1 MSPSSLRLRLLAA
14 GTAAV
19 LVSLA
24 VAALGLGLLFERH
37 VRRLEIAE
45 LSFDLDQLAA
55 ALARGPGGTVV
66 LRSTPTDPRFDQP
79 LSGRYWQVETEGSV
93 YRSRSLW
100 DGQLTLPAPPSD
112 GSPHEIAVAGPRA
125 STLLVHHRELRLGN
139 RTARAAVAIDLSELR
154 AASRAFVGDAVPYFL
169 LLAAVLITAGWIQVA
184 VGLRPLARVGSRVA
198 EVRSGAV
205 PRLGQDFPDEVQP
218 LAAEVDALIAARE
231 EETARARARAAD
243 LAHGLKTPLQ
253 ALVGEADRLRDAGA
267 TAAADGLDEIATAM
281 GRHID
286 RELARARIAHAGP
299 GIACDPAVVAMR
311 LLGVLRRTGAGER
324 LVWQTD
330 FAPGLRLRIDS
341 DDLTEALGAVLE
353 NAARHARASVT
364 VSAAPAPGSPG
375 RAALLVRDD
384 GPGIPE
390 QHLETLTER
399 GLRLDQ
405 AGFAPGGT
413 GLGLAIAR
421 EITEAAGGEISL
433 RNLDPGLE
441 ARLEFPL
448 ASGPRNLTTA

>member
-1 MSPSSLRLRLLAA
+1 MSLSSLRLRLLAA

-37 VRRLEIAE
+37 VRRLAIAE

-66 LRSTPTDPRFDQP
+66 LRRTPTDPRFDQP
-79 LSGRYWQVETEGSV
+79 LSGRYWQVETEGAV
-93 YRSRSLW
+93 HRSRSLW
-100 DGQLTLPAPPSD
+100 DGQLALPPPPPD
-112 GSPHEIAVAGPRA
+112 GSPREIEVVGPH
-125 STLLVHHRELRLGN
+125 STTLLVQQRALRLGT

-154 AASRAFVGDAVPYFL
+154 AASRSFMGDAVPYFL
-169 LLAAVLITAGWIQVA
+169 LLAAVLIAAGWVQVT

-198 EVRSGAV
+198 EVRSGAA

-253 ALVGEADRLRDAGA
+253 ALVGEADRLRAAGA
-267 TAAADGLDEIATAM
+267 APAADGLDEIASAM

-286 RELARARIAHAGP
+286 RELARARIALASP
-299 GIACDPAVVAMR
+299 GVACDPALVATR

-324 LVWQTD
+324 LAWQTE
-330 FAPGLRLRIDS
+330 FAPGLRLRIDA

-353 NAARHARASVT
+353 NAARHARSAVT
-364 VSAAPAPGSPG
+364 VTAAAATPPG
-375 RAALLVRDD
+375 RAAILIRDD

-390 QHLETLTER
+390 EYLETLTER

-405 AGFAPGGT
+405 ADFAPGGT

-421 EITEAAGGEISL
+421 EITEAAGGTLSL
-433 RNLDPGLE
+433 HNRNPGLE
-441 ARLEFPL
+441 VRLEFSL
-448 ASGPRNLTTA
+448 AAPRRNLTSS

>member
-1 MSPSSLRLRLLAA
+1 MSLSSLRLRLLAA

-37 VRRLEIAE
+37 VRRLAVAE

-55 ALARGPGGTVV
+55 ALARGPAGTVV
-66 LRSTPTDPRFDQP
+66 LRTTPTDPRFDQP
-79 LSGRYWQVETEGSV
+79 LSGRYWQVETGGAV

-100 DGQLTLPAPPSD
+100 DGQLALPPPPPD
-112 GSPHEIAVAGPRA
+112 GSPHEVVVAGPRGA
-125 STLLVHHRELRLGN
+125 TLLVHQRALRLGSH
-139 RTARAAVAIDLSELR
+139 TARAAVAIDFSELR
-154 AASRAFVGDAVPYFL
+154 RASRAFVRDAVPYFL
-169 LLAAVLITAGWIQVA
+169 LLAAVLIAAGWVQVA

-198 EVRSGAV
+198 EVRSGAA

-253 ALVGEADRLRDAGA
+253 ALVGEADRLRASGTTD
-267 TAAADGLDEIATAM
+267 AADGLDEIATAM

-286 RELARARIAHAGP
+286 RELARARIALSGP
-299 GIACDPAVVAMR
+299 GVASDPATVATR

-324 LVWQTD
+324 LRWQTD
-330 FAPGLRLRIDS
+330 FTPGLRLRVDA

-353 NAARHARASVT
+353 NAARHARTSVRVT
-364 VSAAPAPGSPG
+364 AAAGPAG
-375 RAALLVRDD
+375 RAALLIRDD

-390 QHLETLTER
+390 EHLETLTER

-405 AGFAPGGT
+405 AGLAPGGT

-421 EITEAAGGEISL
+421 EITEAAGGALSL

-441 ARLEFPL
+441 VRLEFSL
-448 ASGPRNLTTA
+448 AGPRRDLTTG